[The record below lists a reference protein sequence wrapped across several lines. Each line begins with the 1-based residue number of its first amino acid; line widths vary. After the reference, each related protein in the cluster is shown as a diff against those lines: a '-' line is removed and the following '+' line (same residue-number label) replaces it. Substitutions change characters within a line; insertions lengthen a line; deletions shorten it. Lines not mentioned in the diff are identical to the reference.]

1 MLIKEFVVKLSLEFA
16 WGFRVGVR
24 SNQNITKKID

>member
-1 MLIKEFVVKLSLEFA
+1 MLIKEFVVKLSLGLA

-24 SNQNITKKID
+24 SNQNITKNID